1 MHEPSRSSR
10 RGGDRRPEL
19 SLIIPAYNEQDRLTR
34 GLERLQGAAAD
45 GAVDLEQT
53 EVLWVDDGSSDATS
67 AVAASLARE
76 LPRASVL
83 RLEENLGKGAAVR
96 AGVAAAMGRAVAFGD
111 ADMSID
117 PRALSPM
124 LGVLRHA
131 DVAIGSRASAGRSI
145 TYASKLRTIGGRVFN
160 RAVRVVSHLDVA
172 DTQCGLKAFTA
183 PAAKLLF
190 ALGTIDRFAFDVEVL
205 SRARR
210 LGLEVAEVPVRW
222 EEVAGSSI
230 RPLRDPLSML
240 GDLLAARA
248 QLKVPRPISGY
259 TLETA
264 SSIEELSAQLGTLVG
279 SSNVVVGATSSG
291 TIVLL
296 PFAHGPLEAER
307 NAHLRAGLVS
317 PSVRARYFSP
327 RDLAK
332 LAPIRLA
339 HEVR

>member
-1 MHEPSRSSR
+1 M
-10 RGGDRRPEL
+10 
-19 SLIIPAYNEQDRLTR
+19 N
-34 GLERLQGAAAD
+34 
-45 GAVDLEQT
+45 LEQT

-67 AVAASLARE
+67 AVAASLAKQ

-96 AGVAAAMGRAVAFGD
+96 AGVAAALGRAIAFGD

-117 PRALSPM
+117 PRALAPM

-131 DVAIGSRASAGRSI
+131 DVAIGSRASTGRSI
-145 TYASKLRTIGGRVFN
+145 TYASPLRTLGGRVFN
-160 RAVRVVSHLDVA
+160 RAVRMVSHLDIA

-190 ALGTIDRFAFDVEVL
+190 ALSTIDRFAFDVELL

-210 LGLEVAEVPVRW
+210 LGLEVAEVPVHW

-240 GDLLAARA
+240 GDLLAARV
-248 QLKVPRPISGY
+248 QLNVPRPISGY
-259 TLETA
+259 TLATT
-264 SSIEELSAQLGTLVG
+264 SSVEELSAQLGTLVG
-279 SSNVVVGATSSG
+279 SSNVVVGATASD
-291 TIVLL
+291 TLVLL

-307 NAHLRAGLVS
+307 NAHLRAGLAS
-317 PSVRARYFSP
+317 PSLRARYFSP